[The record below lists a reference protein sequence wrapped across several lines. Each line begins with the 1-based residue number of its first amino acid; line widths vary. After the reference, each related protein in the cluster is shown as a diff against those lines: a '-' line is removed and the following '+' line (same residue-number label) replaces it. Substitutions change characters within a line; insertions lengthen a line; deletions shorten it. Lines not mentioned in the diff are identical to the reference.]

1 MFSEISN
8 LKILNLEHGRKH
20 CCFGPNNDTNDNL
33 STNKYT
39 KELDT
44 FKFPTHY
51 FYKFIEKKNRLDE
64 GPNKMIHLK
73 CAKPGLWATSS
84 AFHGCNCVDLSAIL
98 APGTQINDKTMLQ
111 VSFPT

>member
-1 MFSEISN
+1 MMFSEISN

-20 CCFGPNNDTNDNL
+20 YCFGSNNDNNDNL

-84 AFHGCNCVDLSAIL
+84 AFHGCGPKQMIRLLCYRFHFSRDIPL
-98 APGTQINDKTMLQ
+98 AG
-111 VSFPT
+111 V